1 MTAQSIL
8 NDMSTYIAQGFSMS
22 IILSVIAWS
31 IMKTWRFVVDIIKI
45 STSLTR

>member
-1 MTAQSIL
+1 MTAQDIL
-8 NDMSTYIAQGFSMS
+8 NDMSTYISIGFSMS
-22 IILSVIAWS
+22 IILSVTAWS